1 MFPYFLSISLRLALS
16 LSLCIFVL
24 LVSLSFFLR
33 PLCVVLRFPLFF
45 LFLCFSLLV
54 FSLFSQV
61 RLLFPCFRS
70 CSLFFFVLFSAPFL
84 FCFGSSSLTLRFF
97 SGSRPFVAFSSF
109 YKARG
114 RPLFMCLC
122 LTIVRH
128 ERLCFF
134 EKKQGNK
141 SLLFWTFVSSH
152 CRFSSGFYFLWFVF
166 SVNSLSVP
174 LFPVL
179 LWLFIGLES
188 LQNKPIPFTVL
199 HLQDYL
205 INPREGSWARD
216 VVRDSDRNHCNFSN
230 SPVESG

>member
-1 MFPYFLSISLRLALS
+1 LCCSPVSSLLSFPLFLSSGFFSVFPSSSS
-16 LSLCIFVL
+16 LSLFSFVFS
-24 LVSLSFFLR
+24 VF
-33 PLCVVLRFPLFF
+33 LCVILCSFSFP
-45 LFLCFSLLV
+45 
-54 FSLFSQV
+54 
-61 RLLFPCFRS
+61 
-70 CSLFFFVLFSAPFL
+70 PFL

-216 VVRDSDRNHCNFSN
+216 VVHDSDRNHCNFSN